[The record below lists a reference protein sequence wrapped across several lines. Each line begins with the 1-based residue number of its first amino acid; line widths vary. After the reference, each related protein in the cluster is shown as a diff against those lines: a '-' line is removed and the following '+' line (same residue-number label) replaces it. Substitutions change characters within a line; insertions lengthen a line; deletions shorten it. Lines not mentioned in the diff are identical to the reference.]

1 MDQKKAFE
9 FKDRLIK
16 GITTDGHFKI
26 SVVKTSDLVKEA
38 KDRHDLSLLNT
49 VILGRALTVTMLL
62 ASELKGEERIRLR
75 MEGDGPIGSLV
86 AEANSLGEVR
96 GYSGN
101 PAAEL
106 DYSENSTTLG
116 DGLGLGLLTFSKTLY
131 NEAEPRTSTIQL
143 INGDVTTDIAH
154 YLTQSEQIDSALILD
169 VGMDDSG
176 NVTEA
181 GGLLIQKLPDAP
193 EGQIDMLQERLSSFP
208 PVHKFFEDEQYI
220 DDVMH
225 KVMSPI
231 KVKELSRQLVDFFC
245 RCNKDRFLNALSML
259 NYDDL
264 SEMKGESQEIVC
276 QYCNNKEDI
285 SKEEIA
291 DLITAAKAKMN

>member
-1 MDQKKAFE
+1 MNKKEFE

-16 GITTDGHFKI
+16 GISKDGHFKI
-26 SVVKTSDLVKEA
+26 SVVKTSELVKEA
-38 KDRHDLSLLNT
+38 QQRHELSLLNT
-49 VILGRALTVTMLL
+49 VILGRALTATMLM

-75 MEGDGPIGSLV
+75 MEGNGPIGFLV

-96 GYSGN
+96 GYVGN

-106 DYSENSTTLG
+106 DYSDSSTSFG
-116 DGLGLGLLTFSKTLY
+116 EGLGLGLLTFSKTLY

-143 INGDVTTDIAH
+143 IKGDVTSDIAH

-169 VGMDDSG
+169 VGMDDNG
-176 NVTEA
+176 EVTEA

-193 EGQIDMLQERLSSFP
+193 DGQIDMLQERLSSFP
-208 PVHKFFEDEQYI
+208 PVHKFFEDGQYI
-220 DDVMH
+220 DAVME

-264 SEMKGESQEIVC
+264 REMKGESQEIVC
-276 QYCNNKEDI
+276 QHCI
-285 SKEEIA
+285 LS
-291 DLITAAKAKMN
+291 LIHI

>member
-1 MDQKKAFE
+1 MNKKEFE

-16 GITTDGHFKI
+16 GISKDGHFKI
-26 SVVKTSDLVKEA
+26 SVVKTTELVKEA
-38 KDRHDLSLLNT
+38 RERHDLSLLNT
-49 VILGRALTVTMLL
+49 VILGRALTATMLM

-75 MEGDGPIGSLV
+75 MEGNGPIGSLV

-96 GYSGN
+96 GYVDN
-101 PAAEL
+101 PSAEL
-106 DYSENSTTLG
+106 DYTDSSTTFG
-116 DGLGLGLLTFSKTLY
+116 QGLGLGVLTFSKTLY

-143 INGDVTTDIAH
+143 INGDVTSDIAH

-169 VGMDDSG
+169 VGMDENG
-176 NVTEA
+176 EVTEA

-193 EGQIDMLQERLSSFP
+193 DGQIDMLQERLSSFP
-208 PVHKFFEDEQYI
+208 AVHKFFEDGQYI

-245 RCNKDRFLNALSML
+245 RCSKDRFLNALSML

-264 SEMKGESQEIVC
+264 KEMKGESQEIVC
-276 QYCNNKEDI
+276 QYCNNREEI

-291 DLITAAKAKMN
+291 ELITSAKAKMN

>member
-1 MDQKKAFE
+1 MNKKEFE

-16 GITTDGHFKI
+16 GISKDGHFKI
-26 SVVKTSDLVKEA
+26 SVVKTTELVKEA
-38 KDRHDLSLLNT
+38 RERHDLSLLNT
-49 VILGRALTVTMLL
+49 VILGRALTATMLM

-75 MEGDGPIGSLV
+75 MEGNGPIGSLV

-96 GYSGN
+96 GYVAN
-101 PAAEL
+101 PSAEL
-106 DYSENSTTLG
+106 DYTDSSTTFG
-116 DGLGLGLLTFSKTLY
+116 QGLGLGVLTFSKTLY

-143 INGDVTTDIAH
+143 INGDVTSDIAH
-154 YLTQSEQIDSALILD
+154 YLTQSEQVDSALILD
-169 VGMDDSG
+169 VGMDENG
-176 NVTEA
+176 EVTEA

-193 EGQIDMLQERLSSFP
+193 DGQIDMLQERLSSFP
-208 PVHKFFEDEQYI
+208 AVHKFFEDGQYI
-220 DDVMH
+220 DDVMQ

-245 RCNKDRFLNALSML
+245 RCSKDRFLNALSML

-264 SEMKGESQEIVC
+264 KEMKGESQEIVC
-276 QYCNNKEDI
+276 QYCNNREEI

-291 DLITAAKAKMN
+291 ELITSAKAKMN

>member
-1 MDQKKAFE
+1 MDNKKAFE

-16 GITTDGHFKI
+16 GITADGHFKV

-38 KDRHDLSLLNT
+38 KERHGLSLLNT
-49 VILGRALTVTMLL
+49 VILGRALTATMLL

-75 MEGDGPIGSLV
+75 MEGDGPIGFLV

-96 GYSGN
+96 GYVGN
-101 PAAEL
+101 PMAEL
-106 DYSENSTTLG
+106 DYSDSSTTIG
-116 DGLGLGLLTFSKTLY
+116 QGLGLGLLTFSKTLY

-143 INGDVTTDIAH
+143 ISGDVSSDIAH
-154 YLTQSEQIDSALILD
+154 YLAQSEQVDSALILD
-169 VGMDDSG
+169 VGLDENG
-176 NVTEA
+176 EVTEA
-181 GGLLIQKLPDAP
+181 GGLLIQKLPGAP

-208 PVHKFFEDEQYI
+208 AVHKFFEDDQYI
-220 DDVMH
+220 DTVME

-245 RCNKDRFLNALSML
+245 RCNKDRFLNALALL

-264 SEMKGESQEIVC
+264 KEMKGDSQEIVC
-276 QYCNNKEDI
+276 QYCNNKENI

-291 DLITAAKAKMN
+291 ELISAAKTKLN

>member
-1 MDQKKAFE
+1 MNKKEFE

-16 GITTDGHFKI
+16 GISKDGHFKI
-26 SVVKTSDLVKEA
+26 SVVKTSELVKEA
-38 KDRHDLSLLNT
+38 KERHNLSLLNT
-49 VILGRALTVTMLL
+49 VILGRALTATMLM

-75 MEGDGPIGSLV
+75 MEGNGPISFLV

-96 GYSGN
+96 GYVGN
-101 PAAEL
+101 PSAEL
-106 DYSENSTTLG
+106 DYSDSSTTFG
-116 DGLGLGLLTFSKTLY
+116 QGLGLGLLTFSKTLY

-143 INGDVTTDIAH
+143 INGDVTSDIAH
-154 YLTQSEQIDSALILD
+154 YLTQSEQVDSALILD
-169 VGMDDSG
+169 VGLDENG
-176 NVTEA
+176 EVTEA

-193 EGQIDMLQERLSSFP
+193 DGQIDMLQERLSSFP
-208 PVHKFFEDEQYI
+208 AVHKFFEDGQYI

-245 RCNKDRFLNALSML
+245 RCSKDRFLNALSML

-264 SEMKGESQEIVC
+264 KEMKGESQEIVC
-276 QYCNNKEDI
+276 QYCNNREEI

-291 DLITAAKAKMN
+291 ELITSAKAKMN

>member
-1 MDQKKAFE
+1 MNKKEFE

-16 GITTDGHFKI
+16 GISKDGHFKI
-26 SVVKTSDLVKEA
+26 SVVKTSELVKEA
-38 KDRHDLSLLNT
+38 KERHNLSLLNT
-49 VILGRALTVTMLL
+49 VILGRALTATMLM

-75 MEGDGPIGSLV
+75 MEGNGPIGFLV

-96 GYSGN
+96 GYVGN
-101 PAAEL
+101 PSAEL
-106 DYSENSTTLG
+106 DYSDSSTTFG
-116 DGLGLGLLTFSKTLY
+116 QGLGLGLLTFSKTLY

-143 INGDVTTDIAH
+143 INGDVTSDIAH
-154 YLTQSEQIDSALILD
+154 YLTQSEQVDSALILD
-169 VGMDDSG
+169 VGMDENG
-176 NVTEA
+176 EVTEA

-193 EGQIDMLQERLSSFP
+193 DGQIDMLQERLSSFP
-208 PVHKFFEDEQYI
+208 AVHKFFEDDQYI

-245 RCNKDRFLNALSML
+245 RCSKDRFLNALSML

-264 SEMKGESQEIVC
+264 KEMKGESQEIVC
-276 QYCNNKEDI
+276 QYCNNKEEI

-291 DLITAAKAKMN
+291 ELISSAKAKMN

>member
-1 MDQKKAFE
+1 MDKKAFE

-38 KDRHDLSLLNT
+38 KDRHNLSLLNT
-49 VILGRALTVTMLL
+49 VILGRALTATMLL

-75 MEGDGPIGSLV
+75 MEGSGPIGSLV

-96 GYSGN
+96 GYVAN
-101 PAAEL
+101 PSAEL
-106 DYSENSTTLG
+106 DYSDSSTTFG
-116 DGLGLGLLTFSKTLY
+116 KGLGLGVLTFSKTLY

-143 INGDVTTDIAH
+143 INGDVTTDLAH
-154 YLTQSEQIDSALILD
+154 YLAQSEQVDSALVLG
-169 VGMDDSG
+169 VGMDDEG
-176 NVTEA
+176 EVTEA

-208 PVHKFFEDEQYI
+208 PVHKFFEDGQYI
-220 DDVMH
+220 DAVMH

-231 KVKELSRQLVDFFC
+231 KVKELSKQLVDFFC
-245 RCNKDRFLNALSML
+245 RCNKDRFLNALSLL
-259 NYDDL
+259 NYDDIK
-264 SEMKGESQEIVC
+264 EMNGESQEIVC
-276 QYCNNKEDI
+276 QYCNNKENI

-291 DLITAAKAKMN
+291 ELITTAKAKMN

>member
-1 MDQKKAFE
+1 MNKKEFE

-16 GITTDGHFKI
+16 GISEDGHFKI
-26 SVVKTSDLVKEA
+26 SVIKTSELVKEA
-38 KDRHDLSLLNT
+38 QKRHDLSLLNR
-49 VILGRALTVTMLL
+49 VILGRALTATMLL

-75 MEGDGPIGSLV
+75 MEGDGPIGFLV

-101 PAAEL
+101 PSAEL
-106 DYSENSTTLG
+106 DYSDSSTNFG
-116 DGLGLGLLTFSKTLY
+116 QGLGLGLLTFSKTLY

-143 INGDVTTDIAH
+143 INGDVTSDIAH
-154 YLTQSEQIDSALILD
+154 YLTQSEQVDSALIID
-169 VGMDDSG
+169 VGIDEKGDIS
-176 NVTEA
+176 ES
-181 GGLLIQKLPDAP
+181 GGLLIQKLPGAP

-208 PVHKFFEDEQYI
+208 AVHKFFEDGQYI

-245 RCNKDRFLNALSML
+245 RCSKDRFLNALTML

-264 SEMKGESQEIVC
+264 KEMKGESQEIVC
-276 QYCNNKEDI
+276 QYCNNRENI

-291 DLITAAKAKMN
+291 ELISAAKAKMN

>member
-1 MDQKKAFE
+1 MNKKDFE

-16 GITTDGHFKI
+16 GISKDGHFKI
-26 SVVKTSDLVKEA
+26 SVVKTSELVKEA
-38 KDRHDLSLLNT
+38 QQRHELSLLNT
-49 VILGRALTVTMLL
+49 VILGRALTATMLM

-75 MEGDGPIGSLV
+75 MEGNGPIGFLV

-96 GYSGN
+96 GYVGN

-106 DYSENSTTLG
+106 DYSDSSTSFG
-116 DGLGLGLLTFSKTLY
+116 EGLGLGLLTFSKTLY

-143 INGDVTTDIAH
+143 IKGDVTSDIAH

-169 VGMDDSG
+169 VGMDDNG
-176 NVTEA
+176 EVTEA

-193 EGQIDMLQERLSSFP
+193 DGQIDMLQERLSSFP
-208 PVHKFFEDEQYI
+208 PVHKFFEDGQYI
-220 DDVMH
+220 DAVME

-264 SEMKGESQEIVC
+264 REMKGESQEIVC
-276 QYCNNKEDI
+276 QYCNNKENI

-291 DLITAAKAKMN
+291 ELITAAKAKMN

>member
-1 MDQKKAFE
+1 MNKKEFE

-38 KDRHDLSLLNT
+38 KDRHNLSLLNT
-49 VILGRALTVTMLL
+49 VILGRALTATMLL

-75 MEGDGPIGSLV
+75 MEGNGPIGYLV
-86 AEANSLGEVR
+86 AEANSLGEIR
-96 GYSGN
+96 GYVGN
-101 PAAEL
+101 PEAEL
-106 DYSENSTTLG
+106 DYSEQEANLG
-116 DGLGLGLLTFSKTLY
+116 DGLGVGLLTFSKTLY

-143 INGDVTTDIAH
+143 VNGDVTTDIAH
-154 YLTQSEQIDSALILD
+154 YLAQSEQVDSALILG

-181 GGLLIQKLPDAP
+181 GGLLIQKLPGAP

-208 PVHKFFEDEQYI
+208 PVHKFFEDGQYI

-231 KVKELSRQLVDFFC
+231 KVKELARQLVDFFC

-264 SEMKGESQEIVC
+264 KDMKNDSQEIVC
-276 QYCNNKEDI
+276 QYCNNKENI
-285 SKEEIA
+285 SKEEISE
-291 DLITAAKAKMN
+291 LITAAKAKLN

>member
-1 MDQKKAFE
+1 MNKKEFE

-16 GITTDGHFKI
+16 GISKDGHFKI
-26 SVVKTSDLVKEA
+26 SVVKTTELVKEA
-38 KDRHDLSLLNT
+38 RERHALSLLNT
-49 VILGRALTVTMLL
+49 VILGRALTATMLI

-75 MEGDGPIGSLV
+75 MEGNGPIGSLV

-96 GYSGN
+96 GYVAN
-101 PAAEL
+101 PSAEL
-106 DYSENSTTLG
+106 DYTDSSTTFG
-116 DGLGLGLLTFSKTLY
+116 QGLGLGVLTFSKTLY

-143 INGDVTTDIAH
+143 INGDVTSDIAH
-154 YLTQSEQIDSALILD
+154 YLTQSEQVDSALILD
-169 VGMDDSG
+169 VGMDENG
-176 NVTEA
+176 EVTEA

-193 EGQIDMLQERLSSFP
+193 DGQIDMLQERLSSFP
-208 PVHKFFEDEQYI
+208 AVHKFFEDGQYI
-220 DDVMH
+220 DNVMY

-245 RCNKDRFLNALSML
+245 RCSKDRFLNALSML

-264 SEMKGESQEIVC
+264 KEMKGESQEIVC
-276 QYCNNKEDI
+276 QYCNNREEI

-291 DLITAAKAKMN
+291 ELITSAKAKMN